1 MIFTSSSDKLNKF
14 CGEITQNSNY
24 VAIDTEFIR
33 INTYYPE
40 LCLLQLAYKKNNDKN
55 IIVLDVFKKEIN
67 YEPFID
73 ILKNK
78 KITKVLH
85 AGRQDCEIFLNLFSF
100 LPQNIFD
107 TQVAAMV
114 CGIGDQE
121 SYENLAMNFLN
132 VKIDKTYQFM
142 DWSKRPL
149 SKSQINYAANDV
161 FYLCDIY
168 EKQKELLKKLKRDNW
183 IIEENQKL
191 TKKNTYDHN
200 LTSIY
205 KKIRFNKTSKNKNL
219 IFELLDIREKIAKKF
234 NLPRNQV
241 IKDVNLINLIKKLPT
256 TIEDFENIPLFSKK
270 ELNGIYAKKIYSI
283 IESFLK
289 RDKIESSV
297 IKETNEKLL
306 EIIDLLK
313 IMLKFKCNEYKIPTR
328 LIASNQDL
336 EDLILNENYNI
347 PALKG
352 WRFDVFG
359 NDALRLK
366 NGEIAIYIS
375 KKGLDLIKLN
385 K

>member
-33 INTYYPE
+33 INTYFPE

-121 SYENLAMNFLN
+121 SYENLAMNFLS

-142 DWSKRPL
+142 NWSKRPL
-149 SKSQINYAANDV
+149 SKSQINYDWGGALSGA
-161 FYLCDIY
+161 
-168 EKQKELLKKLKRDNW
+168 R
-183 IIEENQKL
+183 
-191 TKKNTYDHN
+191 
-200 LTSIY
+200 
-205 KKIRFNKTSKNKNL
+205 
-219 IFELLDIREKIAKKF
+219 
-234 NLPRNQV
+234 
-241 IKDVNLINLIKKLPT
+241 
-256 TIEDFENIPLFSKK
+256 
-270 ELNGIYAKKIYSI
+270 
-283 IESFLK
+283 
-289 RDKIESSV
+289 
-297 IKETNEKLL
+297 KLL
-306 EIIDLLK
+306 GREIG
-313 IMLKFKCNEYKIPTR
+313 
-328 LIASNQDL
+328 S
-336 EDLILNENYNI
+336 
-347 PALKG
+347 PALIS
-352 WRFDVFG
+352 
-359 NDALRLK
+359 DARVGARVSFPFAGDEALAPARAL
-366 NGEIAIYIS
+366 GECRTPGFS
-375 KKGLDLIKLN
+375 T
-385 K
+385 